1 MLNEYFIRGMQMA
14 GILIVADLEQ
24 QCFATPRGL
33 ELAAKLG
40 VTADVVAFVHVDL
53 SVLDV
58 STAQRESVQNRLLA
72 DRQREVQSRIDRH
85 LLPGQQADLKVVWEK
100 DIHRWLNRRC
110 AGGRYDM
117 VIKTG
122 NRSESLVHTSTDWQ
136 LLRECPAPVLLVAKR
151 KWHRVEPVLVALDL
165 ASTKAAKQALNQKL
179 LSAAKDLAQTL
190 GVGLEIIAAIQV
202 PAVLAELDLVDPA
215 SYARSAMESMQPQIS
230 KLARTCGVSE
240 SAFQCKRGAAERV
253 VASRAA
259 KVRAQLVVMGTVGRK
274 GVRARL
280 LGNTAEKVL
289 LHLKTDV
296 LAIKL

>member
-1 MLNEYFIRGMQMA
+1 MGR
-14 GILIVADLEQ
+14 ILIIADLEQ

-40 VTADVVAFVHVDL
+40 AEVDVVAFTYVDL
-53 SVLDV
+53 TGVEASA
-58 STAQRESVQNRLLA
+58 AQQESMRNRLLA
-72 DRQREVQSRIDRH
+72 DREAEVQARIDKH
-85 LLPGQQADLKVVWEK
+85 QKAGQAANLAVIWEK
-100 DIHRWLNRRC
+100 DIHRWVKKRC

-136 LLRECPAPVLLVAKR
+136 LLRECPAPVLLVAKK

-165 ASTKAAKQALNQKL
+165 ASKKAAKQALNQKL
-179 LSAAKDLAQTL
+179 LVAAQSLANAL
-190 GVGLEIIAAIQV
+190 GVQLEIISAIQV

-215 SYARSAMESMQPQIS
+215 TYARSTREAMQPQIS
-230 KLARTCGVSE
+230 KLARASGIPE
-240 SAFQCKRGAAERV
+240 SAFHCKRGAAERV

-259 KVRAQLVVMGTVGRK
+259 TVRAQLVVMGTVARK

>member
-1 MLNEYFIRGMQMA
+1 MA
-14 GILIVADLEQ
+14 SILIVADLEQ

-40 VTADVVAFVHVDL
+40 VDADVVAFVHVDL
-53 SVLDV
+53 SVLDL
-58 STAQRESVQNRLLA
+58 SAAQRESMQSRLLA
-72 DRQREVQSRIDRH
+72 DRQREVQSRIDTH
-85 LLPGQQADLKVVWEK
+85 LLPRQKAALKVVWEK
-100 DIHRWLNRRC
+100 DIHRWINRRC

-136 LLRECPAPVLLVAKR
+136 LLRECPAPVLLVAKQ
-151 KWHRVEPVLVALDL
+151 KWHRVEPILVALDL
-165 ASTKAAKQALNQKL
+165 ASTKAAKQSLNQKL
-179 LSAAKDLAQTL
+179 LLAAKGLAEAL
-190 GVGLEIIAAIQV
+190 GVALEIVAAIQV
-202 PAVLAELDLVDPA
+202 PAVLAELDLIDPE
-215 SYARSAMESMQPQIS
+215 SYARTTRESMQPQIS
-230 KLARTCGVSE
+230 KLARTFGIAE
-240 SAFQCKRGAAERV
+240 SVFQCKRGAAEKV

>member
-1 MLNEYFIRGMQMA
+1 MA
-14 GILIVADLEQ
+14 KILIVADLEK
-24 QCFATPRGL
+24 QCCATPRGL

-40 VTADVVAFVHVDL
+40 VGVDVVAFVHVDL
-53 SVLDV
+53 SVLEA
-58 STAQRESVQNRLLA
+58 SSAQQESMRNRLLA
-72 DRQREVQSRIDRH
+72 DREREVHSRIDKH
-85 LLPGQQADLKVVWEK
+85 LLPGQKAGLTVVWEK
-100 DIHRWLNRRC
+100 DIHRWLNKRC
-110 AGGRYDM
+110 AGGRYQM
-117 VIKTG
+117 VVKTG

-136 LLRECPAPVLLVAKR
+136 LLRECPAPVLLVAKK

-165 ASTKAAKQALNQKL
+165 ASAKAAKQSLNHKL
-179 LSAAKDLAQTL
+179 LMSAKGMAEAL

-202 PAVLAELDLVDPA
+202 PTVLAELDLVDPE
-215 SYARSAMESMQPQIS
+215 SYARSAREAMQPQIS
-230 KLARTCGVSE
+230 KLARACEVPE
-240 SAFQCKRGAAERV
+240 SAFHCKRGAAEKV